1 MKELYNSVLISI
13 LLCLSACGY
22 HLRGSIEMP
31 EALKAVYISGASTT
45 LQTEMTAFMQA
56 SNGKVVKS
64 TGEAGIVIKI
74 LKEDIRTRVLSI
86 GTTGKSAE
94 SELNYYM
101 RFQFFDKQDN
111 PLKDEQTIE
120 LAREYFND
128 QTAVLARASE
138 AQLIT
143 KEIYKQA
150 SRMLMAQ
157 AKVALENPAPGLVK
171 DKAQDTPAEEQTQDA
186 PVQFQDK

>member
-1 MKELYNSVLISI
+1 MKQSYRIVLISI

-22 HLRGSIEMP
+22 HLRGSIDMP
-31 EALKAVYISGASTT
+31 ESLKAVYVGGASTA
-45 LQTEMTAFMQA
+45 LQNEMTAFMRA
-56 SNGKVVKS
+56 SKGKIVTTPS
-64 TGEAGIVIKI
+64 ESGIVIKI
-74 LKEDIRTRVLSI
+74 LKEDLRTRVLSI

-94 SELNYYM
+94 SELVYYL

-111 PLKDEQTIE
+111 PLKDLQTIE

-128 QTAVLARASE
+128 QTAVLAKSSE

-143 KEIYKQA
+143 AEIYKQA

-157 AKVALENPAPGLVK
+157 ARVALENPAQGQVK
-171 DKAQDTPAEEQTQDA
+171 DHTQDTEDQIQ
-186 PVQFQDK
+186 VQGK